1 MQDYLMKRRV
11 AAMCLENELKNRIDT
26 ASGREKASLVLKKC
40 RIINVFSCEIIEG
53 DIAIEEGKVAG
64 IGDYHGECEI
74 NIDGRYVSPGFID
87 GHVHIESSM
96 VTPLQYARAVLP
108 KGTTAVI
115 ADPHEIANVCG
126 LKGIQYMLKASEGL
140 PIDIYIMLPSCVP
153 STVFE
158 SAGAVLPAEMLKTLL
173 GHKKV
178 LGMGEMM
185 DYPGVIAARSENIK
199 KIAAADNFII
209 DGHGPNIKDRDL
221 NAYAAAGIKT
231 EHECST
237 ADEMIER
244 LRLGMYVLI
253 REGSAAKNL
262 KALIKGVNRENS
274 RRCLFCTDD
283 KHPEDIM
290 RGHIDNNLRLAVN
303 EGLDPVTAIQMATL
317 NAAECY
323 GLKNKG
329 AVAPGFDADLVVLED
344 LKEFKA
350 RQVYKNGKLAAE
362 NGVPLFEANA
372 FDYSDVKGTV
382 NIKPLTEK
390 SLEIR
395 LDTDVVNVIKLIP
408 NSILTQ
414 RVTRKVHT
422 EEGIFQYHKSLDIL
436 KLAVIERHNA
446 TGNVGLG
453 LVEDYQLKNGAIAST
468 IAHDS
473 HNIIVIGKDDKDML
487 LAVNEVARIGGGI
500 CICSGGRVLYTLP
513 LPIAGLITQKPMED
527 VAARLSEMIEI
538 ARTKLGVNPQIDP
551 FMTLSFLALPVIP
564 ELKLTDMGLFD
575 VGRFDFTSLTVKE

>member
-1 MQDYLMKRRV
+1 
-11 AAMCLENELKNRIDT
+11 MCLEEKIKSRID
-26 ASGREKASLVLKKC
+26 AAAGRKAASLVLKKC
-40 RIINVFSCEIIEG
+40 RIVNVFSGEIIEG
-53 DIAIEEGKVAG
+53 DIAVERGKIVG
-64 IGDYHGECEI
+64 IGEYQGEKEI
-74 NIDGRYVSPGFID
+74 NIDGMYVSPGFID

-96 VTPLQYARAVLP
+96 VTPLEYAKAVLP
-108 KGTTAVI
+108 KGTTVVI

-126 LKGIQYMLKASEGL
+126 LKGIEYMLRASEGL
-140 PIDIYIMLPSCVP
+140 PIDIYLMLPSCVP

-158 SAGAVLPAEMLKTLL
+158 SAGAVLPAEKLKTLL
-173 GHKKV
+173 GHSRV

-185 DYPGVIAARSENIK
+185 DYPGVITAKSGKIK
-199 KIAAADNFII
+199 KIAAAENFII
-209 DGHGPNIKDRDL
+209 DGHGPGIKGKDL
-221 NAYAAAGIKT
+221 NAYIASGIKT

-237 ADEMIER
+237 ADEMIEK
-244 LRLGMYVLI
+244 LRLGMYILI

-262 KALIKGVNRENS
+262 KELIKCVNRENS

-290 RGHIDNNLRLAVN
+290 KGHIDNNLRMAVS

-344 LKEFKA
+344 LKEFIA
-350 RQVYKNGKLAAE
+350 RQVYKKGKLVAE
-362 NGVPLFEANA
+362 NGVPLFEADEL
-372 FDYSDVKGTV
+372 DYSEVKGTV
-382 NIKPLTEK
+382 NIRPLTEK
-390 SLEIR
+390 SLEIK
-395 LDTDVVNVIKLIP
+395 LDTDVVNVIRLIP
-408 NSILTQ
+408 NSIMTQ
-414 RVTRKVHT
+414 KVTRKVHT
-422 EEGIFQYHKSLDIL
+422 EEGMFQYHKNLDIL

-453 LVEDYQLKNGAIAST
+453 LVEDYRLKKGAIAST

-513 LPIAGLITQKPMED
+513 LPIAGLISQEPLKV
-527 VAARLSEMIEI
+527 VADKLSEMMDI
-538 ARTKLGVNPQIDP
+538 ARTNLGVNPQIDP

-575 VGRFDFTSLTVKE
+575 VNRFGFTSLTVKD